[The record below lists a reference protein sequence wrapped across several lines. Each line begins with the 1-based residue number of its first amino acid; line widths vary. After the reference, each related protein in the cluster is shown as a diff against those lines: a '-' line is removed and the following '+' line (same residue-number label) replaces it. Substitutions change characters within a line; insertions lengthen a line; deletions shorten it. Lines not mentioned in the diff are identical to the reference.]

1 MPLKLCYQVTYGH
14 IGALIGISS
23 FQYFQS
29 QPESWTEVDAMS
41 LREVTGYGRSH
52 TEHFLPPCDL

>member
-1 MPLKLCYQVTYGH
+1 MVTSVPLLEFLVSC
-14 IGALIGISS
+14 ISN
-23 FQYFQS
+23 
-29 QPESWTEVDAMS
+29 QPKSRTEVDAMS